1 MSESAGD
8 GHGKGKSHMRVS
20 GRTALRIAIVAA
32 GLAFLGWNQWR
43 AHHAAETGSAPATEA
58 TATTSAAAVTPAPP
72 RTWKLGSLTL
82 TACSLGQPNSGLST
96 AAWCGTL
103 AVPENRAEPQGRKI
117 DLKLAVLR
125 SSAQVASPDMLA
137 FLAGGPGQ
145 AATDYAGPI
154 AAMLEPLRAHRDIL
168 LLDQRGTG
176 GSNALDCKSDDKS
189 AASDDSGFDPA
200 KLRAEAAACLKQ
212 VATHADPRY
221 YTTSDA
227 VQDLDDVRRALGVPE
242 FDLVG
247 VSYGTRV
254 AQQYAGRHPDAV
266 RSMVLDSTVPN
277 SVVLGEDFAQNLD
290 DALKAQFARCDAD
303 TACKQRFGHPY
314 QTLVQLRD
322 ALRANPH
329 PVSFRDPETYQTVQ
343 RVLSEDALVSV
354 VRMFAYTPPT
364 AALLPLSIDAAA
376 HGDVGPLLGQA
387 KLLTVDMA
395 DLAGSGMSYSV
406 ICSEDA
412 DLLTARPQDAD
423 TLLGNHM
430 VDAYKAICSV
440 WPKGTRPMDFH
451 QPLKTAK
458 PVLLLAGQYDPVTPP
473 RYAEEVAKHLANAR
487 VLLFKGQGHSVL
499 ATGCG
504 PQLVQHFVEHL
515 DPKTLDAGCLDR
527 LQPTPFFIDFN
538 GATP

>member
-1 MSESAGD
+1 MA
-8 GHGKGKSHMRVS
+8 V
-20 GRTALRIAIVAA
+20 IVAVA
-32 GLAFLGWNQWR
+32 VAIFAASHARRQPP
-43 AHHAAETGSAPATEA
+43 AHEAPAQG
-58 TATTSAAAVTPAPP
+58 TTSAHAEVKPAPP
-72 RTWKLGSLTL
+72 RTWQVGKLTL
-82 TACSLGQPNSGLST
+82 TACDLGQPNSGLST

-117 DLKLAVLR
+117 NLKLAVLR
-125 SSAQVASPDMLA
+125 SSAQVANKDMLA

-176 GSNALDCKSDDKS
+176 GSNALDCKNDGKN
-189 AASDDSGFDPA
+189 AASEDSGFDPA

-212 VATHADPRY
+212 VQAHADPRY

-254 AQQYAGRHPDAV
+254 AQQYARRYPDAV

-277 SVVLGEDFAQNLD
+277 SVVLGEDFARNLD
-290 DALKAQFARCDAD
+290 DALQAQFARCDAD
-303 TACKQRFGHPY
+303 AACKERFGSPY

-329 PVSFRDPETYQTVQ
+329 PVSFRDPQTYRTVQ
-343 RVLSEDALVSV
+343 RVLSEDSLVSV
-354 VRMFAYTPPT
+354 VRMFAYAPPT

-412 DLLTARPQDAD
+412 DLLAARPQDAD

-440 WPKGTRPMDFH
+440 WPKGARPADFH
-451 QPLKTAK
+451 QPLTSAK

-504 PQLVQHFVEHL
+504 PQLVQRFVEHP
-515 DPKTLDAGCLDR
+515 DPKALDAGCLDR